1 MSLINSFW
9 KDIFREIRRT
19 KTRFISLALITALGA
34 IAIVGIHATVINMQ
48 NAADRMYKE
57 QALYDLHLISTTGF
71 TDEDIEAIQ
80 NTYGVSLVM
89 ASHSADVY
97 AYISGEKRPVR
108 TSSLPDTL
116 NLITLIDGRLP
127 ERYDEIVI
135 EQNFLGE
142 GGFKFGDTITL
153 SLDDAEEFESIF
165 VTGEFT
171 VVGTVSSPLF
181 ITFERGRTTLGA
193 GLVRYFAYLHTEA
206 YALEVFTDVYIAME
220 GSREIFNLS
229 REYDELAEEW
239 ASKLQVTGEA
249 RIEVLNTEIK
259 DARAELEDFRIE
271 LEYARIELKDA
282 RSELEYAM
290 AQIEGLPEFI
300 RTPLLEEIYIK
311 WEKYY
316 ERREEY
322 YERLEQFEAY
332 YEELNAIPPPEWF
345 YLTRKDGI
353 AFDAYYQDTL
363 RLRQLGYVF
372 PVVFFLVAV
381 LMALTS
387 MSRMVEE
394 HRTQIGTYR
403 ALGFGAFAITLKYG
417 LYATFSGSLGGI
429 VGVAIGSQVLPHIIA
444 GAYAN
449 LYYMPPIETPVPWAI
464 SIFAIVVSV
473 MSVLLITIFTCIRTM
488 SGMPA
493 ELLRPKAPP
502 PGKRVLAE
510 RIPFIWKNLGFIE
523 KVTARNIFRYKKR
536 FFMTLIGVAGC
547 TALIVTAFGMR
558 DSLNSV
564 AHLQYAEI
572 LRYDAVIH
580 IQETRYLE
588 QRQELTRRIPAE
600 SSLYS
605 RHEATTV
612 QTDVGRI
619 SATLV
624 VPEHAGLLS
633 EFIRLKSP
641 EGITMKIPEQGVLLT
656 EKLARDLGISMGD
669 TIELRMSNANIYEV
683 FVYGIVENYVL
694 HFVYMSRKYFT
705 ETFGAT
711 PYPNTLLVKGE
722 IDNSEILRIGEVRA
736 ITIMAD
742 LKRTVS
748 DSTDALGIVTIL
760 LLVLS
765 CALALIVLINLAII
779 NFEERRRE
787 LATLKVL
794 GFTDRDILMYFSR
807 ENLSVTALAIILGL
821 IGGNYLSGFVISSI
835 EIEMIKFPREINS
848 TSFIYAACISFV
860 LALGV
865 NFITNW
871 KVTAIN
877 MVESLKSVE

>member
-48 NAADRMYKE
+48 NSADRMYKE
-57 QALYDLHLISTTGF
+57 HALYDLHLISTTGF

-80 NTYGVSLVM
+80 NTYGVSVVM
-89 ASHSADVY
+89 ASYSADVY
-97 AYISGEKRPVR
+97 ASISGEKRPVR
-108 TSSLPDTL
+108 TFSLPDTL
-116 NLITLIDGRLP
+116 NLITLIDGRFP
-127 ERYDEIVI
+127 ERYDEIVL
-135 EQNFLGE
+135 EQSFFDD
-142 GGFKFGDTITL
+142 GGFKFGDRIPL
-153 SLDDAEEFESIF
+153 SLDDPECFENIF
-165 VTGEFT
+165 ATCEFT
-171 VVGTVSSPLF
+171 IVGVVSSPLF

-193 GLVRYFAYLHTEA
+193 GLVRYFAYLHPDA
-206 YALEVFTDVYIAME
+206 YVMDVFTDVYIEME
-220 GSREIFNLS
+220 GSREIFNIS
-229 REYDELAEEW
+229 REYDNLAEEW

-271 LEYARIELKDA
+271 LEDA
-282 RSELEYAM
+282 RAELEDARAELEDAM

-300 RTPLLEEIYIK
+300 RTPLLEEIYIE

-322 YERLEQFEAY
+322 YERREEFYTY
-332 YEELNAIPPPEWF
+332 YEALNAIPAPEWF
-345 YLTRKDGI
+345 YLTRKDGL
-353 AFDAYYQDTL
+353 AFDAYFQDTL

-381 LMALTS
+381 LVALTS

-394 HRTQIGTYR
+394 NRTQIGTYR
-403 ALGFGAFAITLKYG
+403 ALGFGSFSITLKYG
-417 LYATFSGSLGGI
+417 LYATFSGILGGI
-429 VGVAIGSQVLPHIIA
+429 IGVAIGSQVLPHIIA

-449 LYYMPPIETPVPWAI
+449 LYYMPPIETPIPWGI
-464 SIFAIVVSV
+464 SIFAMLVSV
-473 MSVLLITIFTCIRTM
+473 LSVLLITIFTCMRTM

-547 TALIVTAFGMR
+547 TALIVTAFSMR

-564 AHLQYAEI
+564 AHLQYEEI
-572 LRYDAVIH
+572 LRYDSVIH
-580 IQETRYLE
+580 IQEIKYLE
-588 QRQELTRRIPAE
+588 QRQELNRRIPAE

-605 RHEATTV
+605 RQETTTV
-612 QTDVGRI
+612 QTDLGRA

-633 EFIRLKSP
+633 EFIQLKSP
-641 EGITMKIPEQGVLLT
+641 EGMVMNIPDRGVLLT
-656 EKLARDLGISMGD
+656 EKMARDLGISIGD
-669 TIELRMSNANIYEV
+669 TIELRMSNANTYDV

-694 HFVYMSRKYFT
+694 HFVYMSRTYFI
-705 ETFGAT
+705 EIFDAI
-711 PYPNTLLVKGE
+711 PYPNTMFVKGD
-722 IDNSEILRIGEVRA
+722 IDNYEILRLGEVRA
-736 ITIMAD
+736 ITKMAD
-742 LKRTVS
+742 MKRTVS

-794 GFTDRDILMYFSR
+794 GFKDRETLMYFCR
-807 ENLSVTALAIILGL
+807 ENLTVTILGITFGL
-821 IGGNYLSGFVISSI
+821 ICGNYLSGFVISSI
-835 EIEMIKFPREINS
+835 EIEMIKFPREIHA
-848 TSFIYAACISFV
+848 TSFIYAACISLV
-860 LALGV
+860 LAVLV
-865 NFITNW
+865 NLMTNW
-871 KVTAIN
+871 KVAGIN